1 VTAAT
6 ATSGST
12 LPQLPPRT
20 WRGVP
25 VVLPSTRDP
34 RLRVSAVILSL
45 QVLGQAGLNFKVSI
59 AQILLT
65 IGVCGIVEM
74 TWLYYKQRA
83 IIWPASALLTGNG
96 VAFILRTSGT
106 RHGQWWS
113 LHGIQWFL
121 LAALIGLASKYL
133 LTLRGRH
140 PYNPSNFGLIAVF
153 LIVGSPHVFPQ
164 YLWWGP
170 LDPPVL
176 AALALILVGVIWILR
191 PLGMLPMAAA
201 FLIPFVGFIAGFGA
215 SGRCF
220 DAIWSP
226 TPVCGATYTRDIC
239 TSPEL
244 LIYVFYMMSDPRTA
258 PRTRRG
264 RIIYGVLTAVL
275 AAGLI
280 HLQPTE
286 YGVKV
291 ALLAALT
298 LICSVVPLIDR
309 WTQPAPTPLAPR
321 NWPTR
326 LANPAMAAMTVV
338 VIGIPIGLTALG
350 HDHQLLNLER
360 GISTNGV
367 PATQ

>member
-1 VTAAT
+1 
-6 ATSGST
+6 
-12 LPQLPPRT
+12 
-20 WRGVP
+20 
-25 VVLPSTRDP
+25 VVLPRARDP

-59 AQILLT
+59 AQILVT
-65 IGVCGIVEM
+65 IGACAIVEM
-74 TWLYYKQRA
+74 TWLYYKERA

-96 VAFILRTSGT
+96 VAFILRASGT

-121 LAALIGLASKYL
+121 LAAFVGLGSKYV

-140 PYNPSNFGLIAVF
+140 PYNPSNFGLVAVF
-153 LIVGSPHVFPQ
+153 LVVGSPDVFPQ

-170 LDPPVL
+170 LNPPVL
-176 AALALILVGVIWILR
+176 AALGLILVGVVWILR

-201 FLIPFVGFIAGFGA
+201 FLLPFTALVAGFGA

-220 DAIWSP
+220 DAIWST

-244 LIYVFYMMSDPRTA
+244 LIFVFYMMSDPRTA
-258 PRTRRG
+258 PSTRRG
-264 RIIYGVLTAVL
+264 RAIYGALTAVL

-291 ALLAALT
+291 ALLGALT
-298 LICSVVPLIDR
+298 LVCSIVPLIER
-309 WTQPAPTPLAPR
+309 WTARASARPATDPRSAAHPAVAAIVAVIVAVPLGLNA
-321 NWPTR
+321 
-326 LANPAMAAMTVV
+326 LAQ
-338 VIGIPIGLTALG
+338 
-350 HDHQLLNLER
+350 DRQLLNLER
-360 GISTNGV
+360 GITTNGV